1 MADADQ
7 ALQAVCWALSAY
19 LAPAQINEA
28 AALWQPAGNGEASS
42 MLVGLSRYCRLVG
55 QRFDLRGREAE
66 LHLRIIR
73 ALQAQNQGKPT
84 PPPDARA
91 PELPPTLP
99 VVTGMAGGPLV
110 QRFLE
115 AIEQQVQREAGSQYS
130 AERWRQSLVR
140 HCGRLPRDALQRA
153 SDWLWGQTS
162 VLVGQ
167 WPARG
172 AGTHLINGAY
182 VALAEWLGPVR
193 ADACFTR
200 VVSEFERS
208 HDPVLMGVRAYL

>member
-7 ALQAVCWALSAY
+7 ALQAVSWALSAY
-19 LAPAQINEA
+19 LVQPQLSEA
-28 AALWQPAGNGEASS
+28 AALWQPPASAGGASS

-73 ALQAQNQGKPT
+73 AMQAQSQGRVPAA
-84 PPPDARA
+84 DAA
-91 PELPPTLP
+91 PAMATLVAP
-99 VVTGMAGGPLV
+99 VSSGALV

-115 AIEQQVQREAGSQYS
+115 AIERQVQREAGALYS
-130 AERWRQSLVR
+130 AERWRQAVVR
-140 HCGRLPRDALQRA
+140 HCRGLSNEALQRA
-153 SDWLWGQTS
+153 CDWLWGQTS

-172 AGTHLINGAY
+172 AGTQLLNGAY

-200 VVSEFERS
+200 VVGEFEGS
-208 HDPVLMGVRAYL
+208 QDPALVDVRAFL